1 MGKRYKNF
9 SIYGRL
15 GIQRYS
21 LINNYKQ
28 QEGTTMTILYKGK
41 NKDFSLIRYIAKKY
55 KMIVSK
61 DTTVG
66 EMEELI
72 KYREKL
78 INAGKSILQKD

>member
-1 MGKRYKNF
+1 
-9 SIYGRL
+9 
-15 GIQRYS
+15 
-21 LINNYKQ
+21 
-28 QEGTTMTILYKGK
+28 MTIVYKGK
-41 NKDFSLIRYIAKKY
+41 NKDFSLVKYIAKKY
-55 KMIVSK
+55 KIIVSK

>member
-1 MGKRYKNF
+1 
-9 SIYGRL
+9 
-15 GIQRYS
+15 
-21 LINNYKQ
+21 
-28 QEGTTMTILYKGK
+28 MTILYKGK

-78 INAGKSILQKD
+78 INAGKNILQKD